1 MIEQT
6 RDDVEYYYD
15 SHPTEE
21 DLMAESW
28 LHAELVDYLK
38 SVLVWLFREQVC
50 TIYTNFNFYR
60 TAMEDEH
67 PLAPDVAVIK
77 GATHGPIRS
86 WRVGTHGPSPQV
98 AFEIASEETWNRDL
112 TEKPTAYN
120 ELGVQEYYAYDPN
133 DPPLSASRR
142 ERQRLFGWQCDRS
155 TGRLLS
161 LSLRSDGT
169 LWSPHLDSFLVPDGA
184 YLRLYD
190 SFWRL
195 RPTEAEAEAEARG
208 TAMRLAESESAA
220 KRRAMRLAE
229 VEAYR
234 ADIEAEKAR
243 TYAEKLRSL
252 GIDPEQLI

>member
-50 TIYTNFNFYR
+50 TIYTNFNFYQ
-60 TAMEDEH
+60 TAVEDEH
-67 PLAPDVAVIK
+67 PLAPDVAIIK
-77 GATHGPIRS
+77 GATRGPIRS

-98 AFEIASEETWNRDL
+98 VFEIASEETWSRDL
-112 TEKPTAYN
+112 AEKPAAYN

-142 ERQRLFGWQCDRS
+142 ERRRLFGWQRDRS
-155 TGRLLS
+155 TGLL
-161 LSLRSDGT
+161 LNLPLRSDGS
-169 LWSPHLDSFLVPDGA
+169 LWSPHLDSFLIPDGA

-195 RPTEAEAEAEARG
+195 RLTEAEAEAEAR
-208 TAMRLAESESAA
+208 RAA
-220 KRRAMRLAE
+220 LHLAE
-229 VEAYR
+229 VEAEARR
-234 ADIEAEKAR
+234 AALRLAKAEAEKAR
-243 TYAEKLRSL
+243 TFAEKLRSL